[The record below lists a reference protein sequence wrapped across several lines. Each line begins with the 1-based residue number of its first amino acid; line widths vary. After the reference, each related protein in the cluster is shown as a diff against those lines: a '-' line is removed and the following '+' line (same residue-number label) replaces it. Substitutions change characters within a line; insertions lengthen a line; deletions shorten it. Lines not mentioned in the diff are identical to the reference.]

1 MTGSRGRFRNIL
13 YKLQG
18 RIPHPK
24 TTLTEI
30 LIDTCSQLRYN
41 SKAYTFTGPQSFMD
55 PKQPVY
61 ATDIPIEFLD
71 HKPIVLD
78 GSTYI
83 CVRAN
88 LQAICRRNF
97 L

>member
-1 MTGSRGRFRNIL
+1 
-13 YKLQG
+13 
-18 RIPHPK
+18 
-24 TTLTEI
+24 
-30 LIDTCSQLRYN
+30 
-41 SKAYTFTGPQSFMD
+41 MD

-97 L
+97 LWFFRVLE